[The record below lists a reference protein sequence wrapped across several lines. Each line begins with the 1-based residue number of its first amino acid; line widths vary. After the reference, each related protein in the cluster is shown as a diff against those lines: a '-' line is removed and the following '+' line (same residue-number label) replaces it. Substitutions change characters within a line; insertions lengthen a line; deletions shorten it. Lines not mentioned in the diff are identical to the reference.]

1 MAKKLLIAREYEC
14 SMLQDCME
22 SGRSEFVIV
31 YGRRRVGKTYLV
43 EQFFEKTYDFEFV
56 GAHKAPEKVQLHNF
70 AKAIK
75 KHSACDAMPKYND
88 WYDAFDALEE
98 HLASQPEDRKKVVF
112 IDEMPWIDNIR
123 SEFVT
128 ALENFWNGW
137 ASRRDD
143 IVLIASGSATSW
155 MVEKLVE
162 NQGGLHARIT
172 ANIYL
177 RPFSLQETEEYLRQ
191 SGCRWDRY
199 QILQCYMIFGG
210 VPFYL
215 SLLKVKESLVQNVDR
230 LFFMQNAQ
238 MRMEYDELFNA
249 LFSNAEQY
257 TKLARALAQHREGMT
272 RDELAKVY
280 GSNGNQ
286 LTKILSNLIRCDF
299 VERVAHFGKKQNACI
314 YRLVDCYTLFY
325 YKFIEQ
331 DESKDTAWWSNNFDS
346 QSVLSW
352 MGFAYELVCLK
363 HIQQIKKAMGISG
376 ISTSV
381 SSWRGKNDDGEGAQ
395 IDLVIDRADRYVNLC
410 EIKFAKGEYFL
421 TNEYEEKLRKRMA
434 LFENATKTTKS
445 VVTTFITTYGVH
457 NGKGRSIVHNEL
469 ELDDLFLK

>member
-1 MAKKLLIAREYEC
+1 MKKNILISREYEC
-14 SMLQDCME
+14 SVLQECMK
-22 SGRSEFVIV
+22 SKRSELVIV

-43 EQFFEKTYDFEFV
+43 EQFFDKTYDFTFV
-56 GAHKAPEKVQLHNF
+56 GAHRASGRVQLRNF
-70 AKAIK
+70 AKSIK
-75 KHSACDAMPKYND
+75 KYSGCDELPKYDD

-98 HLASQPEDRKKVVF
+98 HLGSLPTNRKKVIF
-112 IDEMPWIDNIR
+112 FDEMPWIDTSR

-128 ALENFWNGW
+128 ALENFWNAW

-143 IVLIASGSATSW
+143 IVFIASGSATSW
-155 MVEKLVE
+155 MVDKLVD

-177 RPFSLQETEEYLRQ
+177 RPFTLLETEQYLRQ

-199 QILQCYMIFGG
+199 QILQCYMLFGG

-215 SLLKVKESLVQNVDR
+215 SLLKPKDSLVQNIDR
-230 LFFMQNAQ
+230 LFFMPNAQ
-238 MRMEYDELFNA
+238 MRMEFDELFNA
-249 LFSNAEQY
+249 LFVNADQY
-257 TKLARALAQHREGMT
+257 VALARALAQHREGMT
-272 RDELAKVY
+272 RGELAKVY

-286 LTKILSNLIRCDF
+286 LTKFLNNLVRCDF
-299 VERVAHFGKKQNACI
+299 VERVAHFGKKRNDSV

-325 YKFIEQ
+325 YKFIEN
-331 DESKDTAWWSNNFDS
+331 DDSKDKAWWSHNFDS
-346 QSVLSW
+346 PAVLSW

-363 HIQQIKKAMGISG
+363 HIDQIKKAMGISG

-381 SSWRGKNDDGEGAQ
+381 SSWRGKGGKQGGAQ

-410 EIKFAKGEYFL
+410 EIKFAKGEFVL
-421 TNEYEEKLRKRMA
+421 TAEYEDKLRNRMA
-434 LFENATKTTKS
+434 VFESETKTRKS

-469 ELDDLFLK
+469 TLSDLFY